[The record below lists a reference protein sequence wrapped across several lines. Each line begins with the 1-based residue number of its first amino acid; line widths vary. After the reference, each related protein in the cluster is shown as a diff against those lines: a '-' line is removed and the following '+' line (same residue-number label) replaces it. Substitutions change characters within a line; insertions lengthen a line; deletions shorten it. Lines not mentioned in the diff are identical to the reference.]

1 MTAKK
6 LDSTR
11 LPLAHERV
19 PATEHTRVLREGS
32 VIKTGKDVLRENV
45 TVAKVMV
52 EFVGSLL
59 GPRRMSKIVLSQSGR
74 DTLTFVTTDLRTM
87 LNRVKLEHPVAQV
100 MAGAALSVL
109 KEKGDGSVSTIILTG
124 KILEECEKLVN
135 DGIHPNIVRDGLILS
150 YKKAIEA
157 SDKSGFNSSLDVA
170 EVVRLQVHNVLT
182 GKLPYQDREH
192 LATLV
197 SEAARILDLK
207 NSAESEGT
215 DIVDVKKIKGKSL
228 TDSFL
233 VDGIA
238 LYRELPNMYMPK
250 RVENARIAL
259 IKGELIIPKKFMR
272 YYDHKFEFDK
282 VERFRDFKNDELKYL
297 KSVTDKIL
305 GSGANVIMLE
315 KGVDNRISDYLA
327 EQNILLVR
335 RFPPP
340 EVDRTAKATGALAAA
355 SINDLDSSCLGWAK
369 VVEHKKIGG
378 EPWLF
383 IWGCRNPK
391 TVDIVLRGTSMYLLD
406 DIERIIKG
414 AVLVTRTLMKDSRL
428 VFGGGAFEEEVAL
441 SLRKHALEIPDKRQ
455 LVVEAVAKAFE
466 SVPRQLARSAG
477 MNEIDTVAEL
487 RAKHVEGKTSI
498 GVDVNNSQL
507 ADMSEIK
514 VLDSLAVK
522 KALIEASFGT
532 VLTVIQIDKYIKCKE
547 LSEPEKYYAKR
558 IKKTKGMKIEEEAQ
572 V

>member
-1 MTAKK
+1 MTPKK

-19 PATEHTRVLREGS
+19 PVMEHTRVLREGS
-32 VIKTGKDVLRENV
+32 IVKTGKDALRENV

-52 EFVGSLL
+52 EFVQSLL

-74 DTLTFVTTDLRTM
+74 DTLTFVTTDLRTI

-100 MAGAALSVL
+100 MAGAALGVL

-124 KILEECEKLVN
+124 RILEECEKLAN
-135 DGIHPNIVRDGLILS
+135 DGVHLNIIRDGLILS
-150 YKKAIEA
+150 YKRAIDVA
-157 SDKSGFNSSLDVA
+157 DKFGFNSSLDVT
-170 EVVRLQVHNVLT
+170 EVVRLQIHNVLT
-182 GKLPYQDREH
+182 GKLPYHDREYI
-192 LATLV
+192 ATLI
-197 SEAARILDLK
+197 SDAARVLDLK
-207 NSAESEGT
+207 NSADSEGA
-215 DIVDVKKIKGKSL
+215 DIVDVKKIKGKSVA
-228 TDSFL
+228 DSFL
-233 VDGIA
+233 VDGLA
-238 LYRELPNMYMPK
+238 LYRELPNMRMPE
-250 RVENARIAL
+250 RVEDARIAL
-259 IKGELIIPKKFMR
+259 IRGELIIPKKFMR

-327 EQNILLVR
+327 ERNILLVR

-340 EVDRTAKATGALAAA
+340 EVDRAAKATGALAAA

-369 VVEHKKIGG
+369 VVEHRKIGG

-391 TVDIVLRGTSMYLLD
+391 TVDIVLRGTSIYLLD
-406 DIERIIKG
+406 DVERIVKG
-414 AVLVTRTLMKDSRL
+414 AVLVTRTLMKDPRL

-455 LVVEAVAKAFE
+455 LIIEAVAKAFE
-466 SVPRQLARSAG
+466 SIPRQLARSAG
-477 MNEIDTVAEL
+477 MNEIDTLAEL
-487 RAKHVEGKTSI
+487 RSKHVEGETSI
-498 GVDVNNSQL
+498 GVDVNNAQL
-507 ADMSEIK
+507 ADMSEVK

-532 VLTVIQIDKYIKCKE
+532 ALTVIQVDKYIKCRE
-547 LSEPEKYYAKR
+547 LPEPEKYYAER
-558 IKKTKGMKIEEEAQ
+558 IKKTKGMKVEEE